1 MKKGFFKRTGALVL
15 AASLAISMAQVPVY
29 GATTKDKA
37 KTVTVTNQKELN
49 KALKVAKGKKAYSIV
64 IKAKG
69 AKDGKATAIKIPKG
83 NYKNLTIT
91 VKGNKVKITNNATL
105 KTIVL
110 DCKGAVSVANNGK
123 VTNVN
128 VKNAKSVNLTG
139 DSQKEVKLNVSA
151 KDTTITTGIKVKI
164 ICSGESENVTVNN
177 KSGATIK
184 ITDADGNTT
193 KVKDGQKRQVET
205 KTDDKKDDTKDDQNK
220 TDDKKDDTKD
230 DQNKT
235 DDKKDDNNSS
245 GGSSSGGSSSGGS
258 VTPSPSGMT
267 EADLLKQGYTL
278 KWSDEFN
285 GTALNRMDWN
295 VETHEP
301 GWVNDELQAYVDSTD
316 NIKVQDGKLL
326 IQPVKKENEDG
337 TYSYTSGRVNTQG
350 KHDFKYGYFEC
361 RAKVPTGKGYLPAFW
376 MMPTDENLYGQW
388 PKCGE
393 IDIMEVMGQET
404 NKAYGTIHYGEPHDQ
419 SQGTYSV
426 AAANNFAD
434 HYHTYAVDWE
444 PGKITWYVDGIKY
457 HEESDWFSAKSG
469 QGTVAYPAPFDQP
482 FYMILNLAV
491 GGSWV
496 GYPDDSTTYD
506 DQQFAIDYVK
516 VYQKD
521 SYNENVEKPIKNVV
535 LRDPDATGNYINNGD
550 FSVAEDLNDDVNWKF
565 LTTQDGE
572 GSAEIKDKQ
581 IVISTTDAGKA
592 VYSIQLVQ
600 PNVPL
605 KKGGKYKVTFDA
617 YADAARTMIADI
629 SGPDHNFT
637 RYLKDTTVELGTEKK
652 THTLEFQM
660 TSDSDANGRLEF
672 NLGNTASTATVYIS
686 NVRIVDNGYEEIEED
701 TTKKALADGNYVYNG
716 SFQEGTGRLGYWEI
730 TNDAD
735 AEVAVTGL
743 EDGRRLKVTSNVG
756 TAAGKVLVGQSDLAL
771 GAGSDYEL
779 SFTAQADEAKTMTVT
794 VAGET
799 YTFALTTEKKNYS
812 VKIKTATDLQNK
824 NISFDLGLG
833 TTVYLDDVRIDEDAL
848 IKNGSFNAGF
858 SGFEVYCFTP
868 SNVTYV
874 VDSQQEE
881 NAADF
886 TIKDTGDAD
895 WHIQLKQTGVNLEK
909 GQWYRLSMKMK
920 SSINR
925 NVSYA
930 LQRDGNKHTDAKG
943 EQDWTPYCQKT
954 VSLTNDY
961 QTFSTEFQMKE
972 ASDDGTIFN
981 IAMGAVDKKQITTQ
995 HRICIDDIVLE
1006 KIEAPEIKPE
1016 VAGKNLIANGDFA
1029 NQTESWGIN
1038 TGNDTNATTELVDGG
1053 IKFKV
1058 KDVGTRD
1065 WDIQLKQSGIKLE
1078 KGCKYRLN
1086 CKLTSTEART
1096 IKLALMSTS
1105 CNWYGGADV
1114 ALEKGNECN
1123 FEYEFTMNEENDSAT
1138 DLVVSMGQIYEDEKY
1153 TKPVNTPPSDITLK
1167 EFSLTKISEEKA
1179 TDGNLLKN
1187 ASFDNNDTTGWDVI
1201 INTTEDKTGAIADKT
1216 VSGGAITFAIDKPG
1230 TDDWHVQLKQSGIKL
1245 EKDCTYQVTFDVVS
1259 TMDRSIKLAVMSK
1272 NYAWYGGDVIALK
1285 AGEVKKVTVKF
1296 TMTAADDDAV
1306 MAISMGQLYEKDDKD
1321 KPMETPASDITLS
1334 NISLAKVTE

>member
-37 KTVTVTNQKELN
+37 ETVTVTSQKALNQ
-49 KALKVAKGKKAYSIV
+49 ALKVAKGKKAYSIV
-64 IKAKG
+64 IKAK
-69 AKDGKATAIKIPKG
+69 ASKDGKATAIKIPKG

-128 VKNAKSVNLTG
+128 IKNAKSVNLTG
-139 DSQKEVKLNVSA
+139 DSKKEVKVNVSA
-151 KDTTITTGIKVKI
+151 KDTRITTGIKVKI
-164 ICSGESENVTVNN
+164 TCSGESENVTVNN

-220 TDDKKDDTKD
+220 TDDKKDD
-230 DQNKT
+230 
-235 DDKKDDNNSS
+235 NN
-245 GGSSSGGSSSGGS
+245 SSGGSSSGGS
-258 VTPSPSGMT
+258 VTPAPSGMT
-267 EADLLKQGYTL
+267 EADLFKQGYKL

-285 GTALNRMDWN
+285 GTELNRKDWN
-295 VETHEP
+295 VEKHEP
-301 GWVNDELQAYVDSTD
+301 GWVNDEWQAYVDTTD

-326 IQPVKKENEDG
+326 IQPIKTENEDG

-434 HYHTYAVDWE
+434 NYHTYAVDWE

-521 SYNENVEKPIKNVV
+521 NYNENVEKPIKNVV

-550 FSVAEDLNDDVNWKF
+550 FSVAEDLTDDVNWKF
-565 LTTQDGE
+565 LTALDGA
-572 GSAEIKDKQ
+572 GKAEIKNKQ
-581 IVISTTDAGKA
+581 IVLSTTNAGTA
-592 VYSIQLVQ
+592 DYSIQLVQ

-652 THTLEFQM
+652 NHTLEFQM

-672 NLGNTASTATVYIS
+672 NLGNNASTATVYIS
-686 NVRIVDNGYEEIEED
+686 NVRVEKTGYEEIKED

-730 TNDAD
+730 TNPAKAD
-735 AEVAVTGL
+735 ISVTNL
-743 EDGRRLKVTSNVG
+743 EDGRRLKVTSQAG
-756 TAAGKVLVGQSDLAL
+756 TEAGKVLVGQSNLAL

-779 SFTAQADEAKTMTVT
+779 SFTAQADEEKQMTVT
-794 VAGET
+794 VAGVQH
-799 YTFALTTEKKNYS
+799 TFNLTTAKKNYS
-812 VKIKTATDLQNK
+812 VKIKTAAELQNK

-858 SGFEVYCFTP
+858 SGFEPYCYTP

-874 VDSQQEE
+874 VDSLNES

-886 TIKDTGDAD
+886 TIKDTGNQD

-920 SSINR
+920 SSIDR
-925 NVSYA
+925 KVSYA
-930 LQRDGNKHTDAKG
+930 LQRDGSVHKDANG
-943 EQDWTPYCQKT
+943 NEDWTPYCQET
-954 VSLTNDY
+954 VDLKEDY
-961 QTFSTEFQMKE
+961 QTFSKEFQMKE
-972 ASDDGTIFN
+972 NTDDGTIFN
-981 IAMGAVDKKQITTQ
+981 IAMGAVGGKQIKEQ

-1029 NQTESWGIN
+1029 NKAESWGIN
-1038 TGNDTNATTELVDGG
+1038 TGDDTNATTEWVDGG

-1058 KDVGTRD
+1058 KKVGTRD
-1065 WDIQLKQSGIKLE
+1065 WDIQLKKSGIKLE

-1105 CNWYGGADV
+1105 YNWYGGADV

-1123 FEYEFTMNEENDSAT
+1123 FEYEFTMTKDDDLAT
-1138 DLVVSMGQIYEDEKY
+1138 DLVVSMGQIYKDAEYKI
-1153 TKPVNTPPSDITLK
+1153 PVNTPVSDITLK
-1167 EFSLTKISEEKA
+1167 EFSLTKISEEED
-1179 TDGNLLKN
+1179 TDDNLLKN

-1201 INTTEDKTGAIADKT
+1201 INTTEDGKGAVADKT
-1216 VSGGAITFAIDKPG
+1216 VLDGTIKFEIKNPG
-1230 TDDWHVQLKQSGIKL
+1230 TDDWHIQLKQSGIKL
-1245 EKDCTYQVTFDVVS
+1245 EKECTYQVTFDVVS
-1259 TMDRSIKLAVMSK
+1259 TKDRSIKLAVMSK
-1272 NYAWYGGDVIALK
+1272 DYAWYGGDVIALK

-1296 TMTAADDDAV
+1296 TMTEADDDAV
-1306 MAISMGQLYEKDDKD
+1306 MAISMGQLYENDNRD

>member
-1 MKKGFFKRTGALVL
+1 MKKGVFKRTGALVL

-37 KTVTVTNQKELN
+37 ETVTVTSQKALNQ
-49 KALKVAKGKKAYSIV
+49 ALKVAKGKKAYSIV
-64 IKAKG
+64 IKAK
-69 AKDGKATAIKIPKG
+69 ASKDGKATAIKIPKG

-151 KDTTITTGIKVKI
+151 KDTRITTGIKVKI
-164 ICSGESENVTVNN
+164 TCSGESENVTVNN

-258 VTPSPSGMT
+258 VTPAPSGMT
-267 EADLLKQGYTL
+267 EADLFKQGYKL

-285 GTALNRMDWN
+285 GTELNRTDWN

-301 GWVNDELQAYVDSTD
+301 GWVNSEWQAYVDSTE

-326 IQPVKKENEDG
+326 IQPVKTMNEDG
-337 TYSYTSGRVNTQG
+337 TYSYTSSRVNTQG

-426 AAANNFAD
+426 AVTNNFAD
-434 HYHTYAVDWE
+434 SYHTYAVDWE

-496 GYPDDSTTYD
+496 GYPDASTTYD

-521 SYNENVEKPIKNVV
+521 SYDENVEKPIKNVV

-550 FSVAEDLNDDVNWKF
+550 FSVAEDLTDDVNWKF
-565 LTTQDGE
+565 LTALDGE
-572 GSAEIKDKQ
+572 GKAEIKNKQ
-581 IVISTTDAGKA
+581 IVLSTTNAGTA
-592 VYSIQLVQ
+592 DYSIQLVQ

-605 KKGGKYKVTFDA
+605 QKGGKYKVTFDA
-617 YADAARTMIADI
+617 YADEARTMIADI
-629 SGPDHNFT
+629 SGPDHNYT
-637 RYLKDTTVELGTEKK
+637 RYLSDTKLDLGTEKK
-652 THTLEFQM
+652 TYTLAFQM

-672 NLGNTASTATVYIS
+672 NLGNVDSTATVYIT
-686 NVRIVDNGYEEIEED
+686 NVRVEKTGYEEIKED

-730 TNDAD
+730 KNDAD
-735 AEVAVTGL
+735 AEVLVTGL
-743 EDGRRLKVTSNVG
+743 EDGRRLKVTSKAG
-756 TAAGKVLVGQSDLAL
+756 TAVGAVLVGQSDLAL
-771 GAGSDYEL
+771 NPATDYVL
-779 SFTAQADEAKTMTVT
+779 SFSAQADEAKTMKVA

-799 YTFALTTEKKNYS
+799 YTFDLTTEKKNYS
-812 VKIKTATDLQNK
+812 KKIKTAANLQNK

-858 SGFEVYCFTP
+858 SGFEAYCYTQ

-874 VDSQQEE
+874 VDSQKEK

-909 GQWYRLSMKMK
+909 GQWYHLSMKMK
-920 SSINR
+920 SSIDR
-925 NVSYA
+925 KVSYA
-930 LQRDGNKHTDAKG
+930 LQRDGSVHKDANG
-943 EQDWTPYCQKT
+943 NEDWTPYCQET
-954 VSLTNDY
+954 VDLTKDY
-961 QTFSTEFQMKE
+961 RTFSKVFQMKE
-972 ASDDGTIFN
+972 NTDDGTIFN
-981 IAMGAVDKKQITTQ
+981 IAMGAVGGKQIKDQ

-1006 KIEAPEIKPE
+1006 KIDAPEVTSTNLLQNANFANGTDGWSAYVHTDGGADATNEVSDNAITFNIKNVGKE
-1016 VAGKNLIANGDFA
+1016 DWNVQLKQDGLSLQAGHTYHVSFKAKSTAARTIKGCVMHDADKKTNWDGGSDAALEAGVEKNVEFDVKVSETVDNAYLQVSMGKIANVDTPASVITLSDFSMIDKNEA
-1029 NQTESWGIN
+1029 AIDPKPLNSNLFKGADLTNTENWEIWIDPEHVKGTSDIKDGK
-1038 TGNDTNATTELVDGG
+1038 ATFVLSKIGKEDYQPQ
-1053 IKFKV
+1053 F
-1058 KDVGTRD
+1058 
-1065 WDIQLKQSGIKLE
+1065 KQSGIQLE
-1078 KGCKYRLN
+1078 KGCKYQ
-1086 CKLTSTEART
+1086 LTMDVNSTIDRN
-1096 IKLALMSTS
+1096 IIFKFQQ
-1105 CNWYGGADV
+1105 NGGAWNVYKQEAKQLNSGDNSISIEFV
-1114 ALEKGNECN
+1114 MEGDTDAKALFC
-1123 FEYEFTMNEENDSAT
+1123 AA
-1138 DLVVSMGQIYEDEKY
+1138 MGAQEISDEH
-1153 TKPVNTPPSDITLK
+1153 T
-1167 EFSLTKISEEKA
+1167 
-1179 TDGNLLKN
+1179 
-1187 ASFDNNDTTGWDVI
+1187 
-1201 INTTEDKTGAIADKT
+1201 
-1216 VSGGAITFAIDKPG
+1216 ITFSN
-1230 TDDWHVQLKQSGIKL
+1230 VKL
-1245 EKDCTYQVTFDVVS
+1245 EK
-1259 TMDRSIKLAVMSK
+1259 IAEAV
-1272 NYAWYGGDVIALK
+1272 N
-1285 AGEVKKVTVKF
+1285 
-1296 TMTAADDDAV
+1296 
-1306 MAISMGQLYEKDDKD
+1306 
-1321 KPMETPASDITLS
+1321 
-1334 NISLAKVTE
+1334 

>member
-1 MKKGFFKRTGALVL
+1 MKKGVFKRTGALVL

-29 GATTKDKA
+29 GAATNKKA

-49 KALKVAKGKKAYSIV
+49 KALKVAKGKKAISIV
-64 IKAKG
+64 IKAK
-69 AKDGKATAIKIPKG
+69 ASKDGKATAIKIPKG
-83 NYKNLTIT
+83 NYQNLTIT

-151 KDTTITTGIKVKI
+151 KDTRITTEIKLKI
-164 ICSGESENVTVNN
+164 TCSGESENVTVNN

-184 ITDADGNTT
+184 ITDADGNTQ

-205 KTDDKKDDTKDDQNK
+205 MTDDKKDDTKDDQNK

-267 EADLLKQGYTL
+267 EADLLKQGFQL

-285 GTALNRMDWN
+285 GTALNREDWN
-295 VETHEP
+295 VELHEP
-301 GWVNDELQAYVDSTD
+301 GWVNSEWQAYVDSTD

-326 IQPVKKENEDG
+326 IQPVKTKNEDG

-404 NKAYGTIHYGEPHDQ
+404 NKAYGTIHYGEPSDQ

-434 HYHTYAVDWE
+434 NYHTYAVDWE

-521 SYNENVEKPIKNVV
+521 SYDENVEKPIKNVV

-550 FSVAEDLNDDVNWKF
+550 FSVAEDLTDDVNWKF
-565 LTTQDGE
+565 LTAQEGE

-581 IVISTTDAGKA
+581 IVISTTKAGTA
-592 VYSIQLVQ
+592 DYSIQLVQ

-605 KKGGKYKVTFDA
+605 QKGGKYKVTFDA

-629 SGPDHNFT
+629 SGPDHNYT
-637 RYLKDTTVELGTEKK
+637 RYLSDTKLDLGTEKK
-652 THTLEFQM
+652 TYTLAFQM

-686 NVRIVDNGYEEIEED
+686 NVRIEKTGSEEIKED

-735 AEVAVTGL
+735 ADISVTNL
-743 EDGRRLKVTSNVG
+743 EDGRRLKVTSKAG
-756 TAAGKVLVGQSDLAL
+756 TDAGKVLVGQSDLAL

-799 YTFALTTEKKNYS
+799 YTFDLTTEKKNYS
-812 VKIKTATDLQNK
+812 VKIKTADELQNT

-858 SGFEVYCFTP
+858 SGFEAYCYTQ

-874 VDSQQEE
+874 VDSLSES

-886 TIKDTGDAD
+886 TIKDTGDQE

-920 SSINR
+920 SSIKR
-925 NVSYA
+925 KVSYA

-943 EQDWTPYCQKT
+943 EPDWTPYCQET
-954 VSLTNDY
+954 VDLTENY

-972 ASDDGTIFN
+972 GDDPGTVFN
-981 IAMGAVDKKQITTQ
+981 IAMGAVGETPIKGQ

-1006 KIEAPEIKPE
+1006 KIEAPE
-1016 VAGKNLIANGDFA
+1016 VTSTNLLQNANFSNGIDGWS
-1029 NQTESWGIN
+1029 TYVCKESGA
-1038 TGNDTNATTELVDGG
+1038 DATNAVSGNAITFDIKKVGTDDWNVQLKQEGLSLQAGHIYHVSFKAKSTAARTIKGCVMHDADNKTNWDGG
-1053 IKFKV
+1053 SEAALEAGVEKNVEFDVKVSKNVDNAYLQVSMGQIYKETEKGKEKIDTPVSDITLSDFSMIDKNEAAIEPKPLNTNLFKGADLTNAENWEIWIDPKTVEGTSDIKDGKATFVLSKIGEE
-1058 KDVGTRD
+1058 DY
-1065 WDIQLKQSGIKLE
+1065 QPQFKQSGIQLE
-1078 KGCKYRLN
+1078 KGCKYL
-1086 CKLTSTEART
+1086 LTMNVNSTIDRN
-1096 IKLALMSTS
+1096 IIFKFQQ
-1105 CNWYGGADV
+1105 NGGAWKV
-1114 ALEKGNECN
+1114 
-1123 FEYEFTMNEENDSAT
+1123 Y
-1138 DLVVSMGQIYEDEKY
+1138 QQ
-1153 TKPVNTPPSDITLK
+1153 
-1167 EFSLTKISEEKA
+1167 EEKQLKIGNNPISIEFIMEGD
-1179 TDGNLLKN
+1179 TDAEALFCAAMG
-1187 ASFDNNDTTGWDVI
+1187 AQSI
-1201 INTTEDKTGAIADKT
+1201 SDKHT
-1216 VSGGAITFAIDKPG
+1216 ITFSN
-1230 TDDWHVQLKQSGIKL
+1230 VKL
-1245 EKDCTYQVTFDVVS
+1245 
-1259 TMDRSIKLAVMSK
+1259 
-1272 NYAWYGGDVIALK
+1272 
-1285 AGEVKKVTVKF
+1285 VKV
-1296 TMTAADDDAV
+1296 A
-1306 MAISMGQLYEKDDKD
+1306 
-1321 KPMETPASDITLS
+1321 
-1334 NISLAKVTE
+1334 

>member
-1 MKKGFFKRTGALVL
+1 MKKGVFKRTGALVL

-29 GATTKDKA
+29 GAATNKKA

-49 KALKVAKGKKAYSIV
+49 KALKVAKGKKAISIV
-64 IKAKG
+64 IKAK
-69 AKDGKATAIKIPKG
+69 ASKDGKATAIKIPKG

-123 VTNVN
+123 VTNIN

-139 DSQKEVKLNVSA
+139 DSKKEVKVNVSA
-151 KDTTITTGIKVKI
+151 KDTTITTEIKVKI
-164 ICSGESENVTVNN
+164 TCSGKNENVTVNN
-177 KSGATIK
+177 KSGATIR

-205 KTDDKKDDTKDDQNK
+205 KTDDKKEDTKDDQNK

-245 GGSSSGGSSSGGS
+245 GGSSSGGS
-258 VTPSPSGMT
+258 VTPAPSGMT
-267 EADLLKQGYTL
+267 AADLLKQGFQL

-285 GTALNRMDWN
+285 GTALNRADWN
-295 VETHEP
+295 VETHEK
-301 GWVNDELQAYVDSTD
+301 GWVNSEWQAYVDSTD
-316 NIKVQDGKLL
+316 NIKVQDGKLV
-326 IQPVKKENEDG
+326 IKPVKTVDEDG
-337 TYSYTSGRVNTQG
+337 NASYTSGRVNTQG

-426 AAANNFAD
+426 SVANNFAD
-434 HYHTYAVDWE
+434 SYHTYAVDWE

-521 SYNENVEKPIKNVV
+521 SYDENVTKPIKNVV

-581 IVISTTDAGKA
+581 IVISATKAGNA
-592 VYSIQLVQ
+592 DYSIQLVQ

-858 SGFEVYCFTP
+858 SGFEVYCSTP

-895 WHIQLKQTGVNLEK
+895 WHIQLKQTGVNLEE

-920 SSINR
+920 SSIDR
-925 NVSYA
+925 KVSYA
-930 LQRDGNKHTDAKG
+930 LQRDGSKHTDAKG
-943 EQDWTPYCQKT
+943 EQDWTPYCQVT
-954 VSLTNDY
+954 VDLTKKY
-961 QTFSTEFQMKE
+961 QTFSKEFQMKE
-972 ASDDGTIFN
+972 GDDPGTVFN
-981 IAMGAVDKKQITTQ
+981 IAMGAVGETPIKGQ

-1038 TGNDTNATTELVDGG
+1038 TGKDTNATTELVDGG

-1058 KDVGTRD
+1058 KDVGTWD

-1105 CNWYGGADV
+1105 YNWYGGADV
-1114 ALEKGNECN
+1114 ALDKDTEYNL
-1123 FEYEFTMNEENDSAT
+1123 EYEFTMNEENDSAT
-1138 DLVVSMGQIYEDEKY
+1138 DLVVSMGQIYEDAEYK
-1153 TKPVNTPPSDITLK
+1153 KPVNTPVSDITLK
-1167 EFSLTKISEEKA
+1167 EFSLTKISEEED
-1179 TDGNLLKN
+1179 TDDNLLKN
-1187 ASFDNNDTTGWDVI
+1187 ASFDNNDTTGWNVI
-1201 INTTEDKTGAIADKT
+1201 INTTEDGKGAVADKT
-1216 VSGGAITFAIDKPG
+1216 VSDGTIKFAIQKPG
-1230 TDDWHVQLKQSGIKL
+1230 TEDWHVQLKQSGIKL

-1296 TMTAADDDAV
+1296 TMTAADDDDAV

>member
-1 MKKGFFKRTGALVL
+1 MKKGVFKRTGALVL
-15 AASLAISMAQVPVY
+15 AASLAVSMAQVPVY
-29 GATTKDKA
+29 GATTNEKA
-37 KTVTVTNQKELN
+37 KTVTVTSQKALN

-64 IKAKG
+64 IKAK
-69 AKDGKATAIKIPKG
+69 ASKDGKATAIKIPKG
-83 NYKNLTIT
+83 NYQNLTIT

-110 DCKGAVSVANNGK
+110 DCKGAASVANNGK

-139 DSQKEVKLNVSA
+139 DSKKEVKLNVSA
-151 KDTTITTGIKVKI
+151 KDTTITTEIKVKI
-164 ICSGESENVTVNN
+164 TCSGKNENITVNN
-177 KSGATIK
+177 KSGATIR

-193 KVKDGQKRQVET
+193 KVKDGEKSQVET

-220 TDDKKDDTKD
+220 TDDKKDDK
-230 DQNKT
+230 NKT
-235 DDKKDDNNSS
+235 DDKKDDSNSS
-245 GGSSSGGSSSGGS
+245 GGSSSGGSSV
-258 VTPSPSGMT
+258 VTPSRLT
-267 EADLLKQGYTL
+267 ETDLLNQGFQL
-278 KWSDEFN
+278 KWSDDFN
-285 GTALNRMDWN
+285 GTELNREDWN
-295 VETHEP
+295 VETHEK
-301 GWVNDELQAYVDSTD
+301 GWVNSEWQAYVDSTD
-316 NIKVQDGKLL
+316 NIKVQDGKLV
-326 IQPVKKENEDG
+326 IKPIKTVDKDG
-337 TYSYTSGRVNTQG
+337 NASYTSGRVNTQG

-404 NKAYGTIHYGEPHDQ
+404 NKAYGTIHYGEPSDQ

-426 AAANNFAD
+426 SAANNFAD
-434 HYHTYAVDWE
+434 SYHTYAVDWE

-496 GYPDDSTTYD
+496 GNPDDSTTYD

-521 SYNENVEKPIKNVV
+521 SYDENVEKPIKNVV
-535 LRDPDATGNYINNGD
+535 LRDPDASGNYINNGD
-550 FSVAEDLNDDVNWKF
+550 FSVAEDLTDDVNWKF
-565 LTTQDGE
+565 LTALDGE
-572 GSAEIKDKQ
+572 GKAEIKDKQ
-581 IVISTTDAGKA
+581 IVISTTNAGTA
-592 VYSIQLVQ
+592 DYSIQLVQ

-605 KKGGKYKVTFDA
+605 QKGGKYKVTFDA

-629 SGPDHNFT
+629 SGPDHNYT
-637 RYLKDTTVELGTEKK
+637 RYLSDTTVNLGTEKQ
-652 THTLEFQM
+652 TYTLEFQM

-672 NLGNTASTATVYIS
+672 NLGNTDSTATVHIT
-686 NVRIVDNGYEEIEED
+686 NVHVEKSGYEEIKED

-730 TNDAD
+730 TNDAGAD
-735 AEVAVTGL
+735 ISVTNL
-743 EDGRRLKVTSNVG
+743 EDGRRLKVTSKAG
-756 TAAGKVLVGQSDLAL
+756 TDAGKVLVGQSDLAL

-799 YTFALTTEKKNYS
+799 YIFDLTTEKKNYS
-812 VKIKTATDLQNK
+812 VKIKTAAELQNK

-858 SGFEVYCFTP
+858 SGFEAYCYTP

-874 VDSQQEE
+874 VDSLNES

-886 TIKDTGDAD
+886 TIKDTGDQD

-925 NVSYA
+925 KVSYA
-930 LQRDGNKHTDAKG
+930 LQRDGNKHKDAKG
-943 EQDWTPYCQKT
+943 EQDWTPYCQET
-954 VSLTNDY
+954 VDLTAGY
-961 QTFSTEFQMKE
+961 QTFTNEFQMKE
-972 ASDDGTIFN
+972 DTDDGTIFN
-981 IAMGAVDKKQITTQ
+981 IAMGAVDGKQIKEQ

-1006 KIEAPEIKPE
+1006 KIEAPETTPE
-1016 VAGKNLIANGDFA
+1016 VVGKNLITNGDFA
-1029 NQTESWGIN
+1029 NQTENWGIN
-1038 TGNDTNATTELVDGG
+1038 TGNETKATTELVDGG

-1096 IKLALMSTS
+1096 IKLALMSTGYK
-1105 CNWYGGADV
+1105 WYGGADV
-1114 ALEKGNECN
+1114 ALDKDNECN
-1123 FEYEFTMNEENDSAT
+1123 FEYEFTMTKDDLAT
-1138 DLVVSMGQIYEDEKY
+1138 DLVVSMGQIYEDVEY
-1153 TKPVNTPPSDITLK
+1153 TKPIDTPVSDITLK
-1167 EFSLTKISEEKA
+1167 EFSLTKISAGETA
-1179 TDGNLLKN
+1179 DGNLLKN
-1187 ASFDNNDTTGWDVI
+1187 ASFDNNGTTGWDVI
-1201 INTTEDKTGAIADKT
+1201 INTTEDETGAIADKT
-1216 VSGGAITFAIDKPG
+1216 VLDGTIKFAIKKPG

-1245 EKDCTYQVTFDVVS
+1245 EKDCIYQVTFDVVS
-1259 TMDRSIKLAVMSK
+1259 TKDRSIKLAVMSK
-1272 NYAWYGGDVIALK
+1272 DYAWYGGGVVALK
-1285 AGEVKKVTVKF
+1285 KNETQKVTVKF

-1306 MAISMGQLYEKDDKD
+1306 MAISMGQLYENDDKK
-1321 KPMETPASDITLS
+1321 KPMDIPASDITLS
-1334 NISLAKVTE
+1334 NISLVKVTE

>member
-37 KTVTVTNQKELN
+37 ETVTVTSQKALNQ
-49 KALKVAKGKKAYSIV
+49 ALKVAKGKKAYSIV

-69 AKDGKATAIKIPKG
+69 SKDGKATAIKIPKG

-139 DSQKEVKLNVSA
+139 NSKKEVKLNVSA

-164 ICSGESENVTVNN
+164 ICSGKNENVTVNN

-220 TDDKKDDTKD
+220 TDDKKDD
-230 DQNKT
+230 
-235 DDKKDDNNSS
+235 NN
-245 GGSSSGGSSSGGS
+245 SSGGSSSGGS
-258 VTPSPSGMT
+258 VTPAPSGMT
-267 EADLLKQGYTL
+267 EADLLKQGFKL

-285 GTALNRMDWN
+285 GTELNRTDWN

-301 GWVNDELQAYVDSTD
+301 GWVNSEWQAYVDSTE

-326 IQPVKKENEDG
+326 IQPVKTKNEDG

-434 HYHTYAVDWE
+434 NYHTYAVDWE

-521 SYNENVEKPIKNVV
+521 SYDENVEKPIKNVV

-550 FSVAEDLNDDVNWKF
+550 FSVAEDLTDDTNWKF
-565 LTTQDGE
+565 LTTLDGE
-572 GSAEIKDKQ
+572 GKAEIKNNQ
-581 IVISTTDAGKA
+581 IVLSTTNAGTA
-592 VYSIQLVQ
+592 DYSIQLVQ

-605 KKGGKYKVTFDA
+605 QKGGKYKVTFDA

-652 THTLEFQM
+652 NHTLEFQM

-686 NVRIVDNGYEEIEED
+686 NVRVEKTGYEEIKED

-730 TNDAD
+730 TNPAKAD
-735 AEVAVTGL
+735 ISVTNL
-743 EDGRRLKVTSNVG
+743 EDGRRLKVTSQAG
-756 TAAGKVLVGQSDLAL
+756 TEAGTVLVGQSELAL
-771 GAGSDYEL
+771 NPATDYVL
-779 SFTAQADEAKTMTVT
+779 SFSAQADEAKTMTVT
-794 VAGET
+794 VAGEK

-812 VKIKTATDLQNK
+812 KKIKTAANLQNK

-858 SGFEVYCFTP
+858 SGFEAYCYTP

-874 VDSQQEE
+874 VDSLNES

-886 TIKDTGDAD
+886 TIKDTGEAD
-895 WHIQLKQTGVNLEK
+895 WHIQLKQTGVNLEQ
-909 GQWYRLSMKMK
+909 GQWYHLSMKMK
-920 SSINR
+920 SSIAR
-925 NVSYA
+925 KVSYA
-930 LQRDGNKHTDAKG
+930 LQRDGSVHKDAKG
-943 EQDWTPYCQKT
+943 NEDWTPYCQET
-954 VSLTNDY
+954 VDLTDDY
-961 QTFSTEFQMKE
+961 QTFSTEFPMKE

-981 IAMGAVDKKQITTQ
+981 IAMGAVGGKQIKDQ

-1006 KIEAPEIKPE
+1006 KIEAPE
-1016 VAGKNLIANGDFA
+1016 VTSTNLLKNANFANGTDGWRAYVHTDGGADATNEVSDNAITFDIKNVGTDDWNVQLKQDGLSLQA
-1029 NQTESWGIN
+1029 GHTYHVSFKAKSTAARTIKGCVMHDAKNEIKWDGGSDAALEAGVEKNVEFDVKVSENVDNAYLQVSMGQIYKETESGREKIDTPVSDITLSDFSMIDKN
-1038 TGNDTNATTELVDGG
+1038 EAAIEPKPLNSNLFKGADLTNAENWEIWIDSEHVEGTSEIKEGKATFVLSEIGTEDYQPQ
-1053 IKFKV
+1053 F
-1058 KDVGTRD
+1058 
-1065 WDIQLKQSGIKLE
+1065 KQSGIQLE
-1078 KGCKYRLN
+1078 KGCKY
-1086 CKLTSTEART
+1086 
-1096 IKLALMSTS
+1096 
-1105 CNWYGGADV
+1105 
-1114 ALEKGNECN
+1114 
-1123 FEYEFTMNEENDSAT
+1123 
-1138 DLVVSMGQIYEDEKY
+1138 
-1153 TKPVNTPPSDITLK
+1153 
-1167 EFSLTKISEEKA
+1167 
-1179 TDGNLLKN
+1179 LL
-1187 ASFDNNDTTGWDVI
+1187 
-1201 INTTEDKTGAIADKT
+1201 
-1216 VSGGAITFAIDKPG
+1216 
-1230 TDDWHVQLKQSGIKL
+1230 
-1245 EKDCTYQVTFDVVS
+1245 
-1259 TMDRSIKLAVMSK
+1259 TMDVNSTIDRNI
-1272 NYAWYGGDVIALK
+1272 IF
-1285 AGEVKKVTVKF
+1285 KF
-1296 TMTAADDDAV
+1296 
-1306 MAISMGQLYEKDDKD
+1306 Q
-1321 KPMETPASDITLS
+1321 
-1334 NISLAKVTE
+1334 

>member
-1 MKKGFFKRTGALVL
+1 MKKGVFKRTGALVL

-37 KTVTVTNQKELN
+37 ETVTVTSQKALN

-64 IKAKG
+64 IKAK
-69 AKDGKATAIKIPKG
+69 ASKDGKATAIKIPKG

-151 KDTTITTGIKVKI
+151 KDTRITTEIKVKI
-164 ICSGESENVTVNN
+164 ICSAENEKVTVKN

-193 KVKDGQKRQVET
+193 KVKDGQKSKIET
-205 KTDDKKDDTKDDQNK
+205 K

-245 GGSSSGGSSSGGS
+245 GGSSSGGS
-258 VTPSPSGMT
+258 VTPAPSGMT
-267 EADLLKQGYTL
+267 EADLLKQGFQL

-285 GTALNRMDWN
+285 GTALNREDWN
-295 VETHEP
+295 VELHEP
-301 GWVNDELQAYVDSTD
+301 GWVNSEWQAYVDSTD

-326 IQPVKKENEDG
+326 IQPVKTKNEDG

-434 HYHTYAVDWE
+434 NYHTYAVDWE

-521 SYNENVEKPIKNVV
+521 SYDENVEKPIKNVV

-550 FSVAEDLNDDVNWKF
+550 FSVAEDLTDDTNWKF
-565 LTTQDGE
+565 LTALDGE
-572 GSAEIKDKQ
+572 GKAEIKNKQ
-581 IVISTTDAGKA
+581 MVLSTTNAGTA
-592 VYSIQLVQ
+592 DYSIQLVQ

-605 KKGGKYKVTFDA
+605 QKGGKYKVTFDA
-617 YADAARTMIADI
+617 YADEARTMIADI
-629 SGPDHNFT
+629 SGPDHNYT
-637 RYLKDTTVELGTEKK
+637 RYLSDTKLDLGTEKK
-652 THTLEFQM
+652 TYTLEFQM

-672 NLGNTASTATVYIS
+672 NLGNVDSTATVYIT
-686 NVRIVDNGYEEIEED
+686 NVRVEKTGYEEIKED

-730 TNDAD
+730 KNDAD
-735 AEVAVTGL
+735 AEVLVTGL
-743 EDGRRLKVTSNVG
+743 EDGRRLKVTSKAG
-756 TAAGKVLVGQSDLAL
+756 TAAGAVLVGQSDLAL
-771 GAGSDYEL
+771 NPATDYVL
-779 SFTAQADEAKTMTVT
+779 SFSAQADEAKTMKVA

-799 YTFALTTEKKNYS
+799 YTFDLTTEKKNYS
-812 VKIKTATDLQNK
+812 KKIKTAANLQNK

-858 SGFEVYCFTP
+858 SGFEAYCYTP

-874 VDSQQEE
+874 VDSLNES

-886 TIKDTGDAD
+886 TIKDTGEAD
-895 WHIQLKQTGVNLEK
+895 WHIQLKQTGVNLEQ

-920 SSINR
+920 SSIAR
-925 NVSYA
+925 KVSYA
-930 LQRDGNKHTDAKG
+930 LQRDGSVHKDAKG
-943 EQDWTPYCQKT
+943 NEDWTPYCQET
-954 VSLTNDY
+954 VDLTDDY
-961 QTFSTEFQMKE
+961 QTFSTEFPMKE

-981 IAMGAVDKKQITTQ
+981 IAMGAVGGTQIKDQ

-1006 KIEAPEIKPE
+1006 KIAAPEIKPE

-1029 NQTESWGIN
+1029 KQTESWGIN
-1038 TGNDTNATTELVDGG
+1038 TGNDTKATTELVDGG
-1053 IKFKV
+1053 IKFNV
-1058 KDVGTRD
+1058 KNVGTRD

-1105 CNWYGGADV
+1105 YNWYGGADV

-1123 FEYEFTMNEENDSAT
+1123 FEYEFTMTKDDDLAT
-1138 DLVVSMGQIYEDEKY
+1138 DLVVSMGQIYEDAEY
-1153 TKPVNTPPSDITLK
+1153 TKPVNTPVSDITLK
-1167 EFSLTKISEEKA
+1167 EFSLTKISEEED
-1179 TDGNLLKN
+1179 TDDNLLKN

-1201 INTTEDKTGAIADKT
+1201 INKTEDGKGAVADKT
-1216 VSGGAITFAIDKPG
+1216 VLDGTIKFEIKNPG

-1272 NYAWYGGDVIALK
+1272 DYVSWYCGDVISLK

-1306 MAISMGQLYEKDDKD
+1306 MAISMGQLYENDDKN
-1321 KPMETPASDITLS
+1321 KPMETPASDITLN
-1334 NISLAKVTE
+1334 NISLVKVTE

>member
-37 KTVTVTNQKELN
+37 ETVTVTSQKALNQ
-49 KALKVAKGKKAYSIV
+49 ALKVAKGKKAYSIV
-64 IKAKG
+64 IKAK
-69 AKDGKATAIKIPKG
+69 ASKDGKATAIKIPKG

-91 VKGNKVKITNNATL
+91 VKGNKVKITNHATL

-110 DCKGAVSVANNGK
+110 DCKGAVSVVNNGK

-139 DSQKEVKLNVSA
+139 DSKKEVKLNVSA
-151 KDTTITTGIKVKI
+151 KDTRITTEIKVKI

-220 TDDKKDDTKD
+220 TDDKKDD
-230 DQNKT
+230 
-235 DDKKDDNNSS
+235 NN
-245 GGSSSGGSSSGGS
+245 SSGGSSSGGS
-258 VTPSPSGMT
+258 VTPAPSGMT
-267 EADLLKQGYTL
+267 EADLLKQGFKL

-285 GTALNRMDWN
+285 GTALNREDWN

-301 GWVNDELQAYVDSTD
+301 GWVNKEWQAYVDSTE

-326 IQPVKKENEDG
+326 IQPVKTKNEDG

-350 KHDFKYGYFEC
+350 NHDFKYGYFEC

-434 HYHTYAVDWE
+434 NYHTYAVDWE

-521 SYNENVEKPIKNVV
+521 SYNENVTKPIKNVV

-550 FSVAEDLNDDVNWKF
+550 FSVAEDLTDDTNWKF
-565 LTTQDGE
+565 LTTLDGE
-572 GSAEIKDKQ
+572 GKAEIKNKQ
-581 IVISTTDAGKA
+581 IVLSTTNAGTA
-592 VYSIQLVQ
+592 DYSIQLVQ

-605 KKGGKYKVTFDA
+605 QKGGKYKVTFDA
-617 YADAARTMIADI
+617 YADAARTMITDI

-652 THTLEFQM
+652 NHTLEFQM

-686 NVRIVDNGYEEIEED
+686 NVRVEKTGYEEIKED

-730 TNDAD
+730 KNDAQAD
-735 AEVAVTGL
+735 ISVTNL
-743 EDGRRLKVTSNVG
+743 EDGRRLKVTSQAG
-756 TAAGKVLVGQSDLAL
+756 TEAGTVLVGQSELAL
-771 GAGSDYEL
+771 NPATDYVL
-779 SFTAQADEAKTMTVT
+779 SFSAQADEAKTMTVT

-799 YTFALTTEKKNYS
+799 YTFDLTAGKKNYS
-812 VKIKTATDLQNK
+812 KKIKTAAELQNK

-858 SGFEVYCFTP
+858 SGFEAYCYTP

-874 VDSQQEE
+874 VDSLNES

-886 TIKDTGDAD
+886 TIKDTGEAD

-920 SSINR
+920 SSIDR
-925 NVSYA
+925 KVSYA
-930 LQRDGNKHTDAKG
+930 LQRDGSVHKDANG
-943 EQDWTPYCQKT
+943 NEDWKPYCQET
-954 VSLTNDY
+954 VDLKEDY
-961 QTFSTEFQMKE
+961 QTFSKEFQMKE
-972 ASDDGTIFN
+972 NTDDGTIFN
-981 IAMGAVDKKQITTQ
+981 IAMGAVGKKQITTQ

-1006 KIEAPEIKPE
+1006 KIDASVTKPE

-1058 KDVGTRD
+1058 KNVGTRD

-1096 IKLALMSTS
+1096 IKLALMSIGYK
-1105 CNWYGGADV
+1105 WYGGADV
-1114 ALEKGNECN
+1114 ALDKDTEYNL
-1123 FEYEFTMNEENDSAT
+1123 EYEFTMNEENDAAT
-1138 DLVVSMGQIYEDEKY
+1138 DLVVSMGQIYQDAEY
-1153 TKPVNTPPSDITLK
+1153 RNPVDTPVSDITLK
-1167 EFSLTKISEEKA
+1167 EFSLTKISEEEA

-1201 INTTEDKTGAIADKT
+1201 INTTEDGKGAIADKT
-1216 VSGGAITFAIDKPG
+1216 VSDGAIKFAIEKPG
-1230 TDDWHVQLKQSGIKL
+1230 TEDWHVQLKQSGIKL

-1259 TMDRSIKLAVMSK
+1259 TKDRSIKLAVMSK
-1272 NYAWYGGDVIALK
+1272 DYAWYGGDVIALK

-1296 TMTAADDDAV
+1296 TMMAADADAF
-1306 MAISMGQLYEKDDKD
+1306 MAISMGQLYENDNRD

-1334 NISLAKVTE
+1334 NISLVKVTE

>member
-1 MKKGFFKRTGALVL
+1 MKKGVFKRTGALVL

-37 KTVTVTNQKELN
+37 ETVTVTSQKALNQ
-49 KALKVAKGKKAYSIV
+49 ALKVAKGKKAYSIV

-69 AKDGKATAIKIPKG
+69 SKDGKATAIKIPKG

-151 KDTTITTGIKVKI
+151 KDTRITTGIKVKI
-164 ICSGESENVTVNN
+164 TCSGESENVTVNN
-177 KSGATIK
+177 KSGVTIK

-245 GGSSSGGSSSGGS
+245 GGSSSGGS
-258 VTPSPSGMT
+258 VTPAPSGMT
-267 EADLLKQGYTL
+267 EADLFKQGYKL

-285 GTALNRMDWN
+285 GTELNRTDWN

-301 GWVNDELQAYVDSTD
+301 GWVNSEWQAYVDSTE

-326 IQPVKKENEDG
+326 IQPVKTMNEDG

-426 AAANNFAD
+426 AVTNNFAD
-434 HYHTYAVDWE
+434 SYHTYAVDWE

-496 GYPDDSTTYD
+496 GYPDASTTYD

-521 SYNENVEKPIKNVV
+521 SYDENVEKPIKNVV

-550 FSVAEDLNDDVNWKF
+550 FSVAEDLTDDVNWKF
-565 LTTQDGE
+565 LTALDGE
-572 GSAEIKDKQ
+572 GKAEIKNKQ
-581 IVISTTDAGKA
+581 IVLSTTNAGTA
-592 VYSIQLVQ
+592 DYSIQLVQ

-605 KKGGKYKVTFDA
+605 QKGGKYKVTFDA
-617 YADAARTMIADI
+617 YADEARTMIADI
-629 SGPDHNFT
+629 SGPDHNYT
-637 RYLKDTTVELGTEKK
+637 RYLSDTKLDLGTKKK
-652 THTLEFQM
+652 TYTLAFQM

-672 NLGNTASTATVYIS
+672 NLGNVDSTATVYIT
-686 NVRIVDNGYEEIEED
+686 NVRVEKTGYEEIKED

-730 TNDAD
+730 TNPAKAD
-735 AEVAVTGL
+735 ISVTNL
-743 EDGRRLKVTSNVG
+743 EDGRRLKVASKEG
-756 TAAGKVLVGQSDLAL
+756 TEAGTVLVGQSELAL
-771 GAGSDYEL
+771 NPATDYVL
-779 SFTAQADEAKTMTVT
+779 SFSAQADEAKTMTVT
-794 VAGET
+794 VAGEK

-812 VKIKTATDLQNK
+812 IKIKTAEKLLNK

-858 SGFEVYCFTP
+858 SGFEAYCYTP

-874 VDSQQEE
+874 VDSLNES

-886 TIKDTGDAD
+886 TIKDTGDEE

-920 SSINR
+920 SSIDR
-925 NVSYA
+925 KVSYA
-930 LQRDGNKHTDAKG
+930 LQRDGSVHKDAKG
-943 EQDWTPYCQKT
+943 NEDWTPYCQVT
-954 VSLTNDY
+954 VDLTKDY
-961 QTFSTEFQMKE
+961 QTFSKDFQMKE
-972 ASDDGTIFN
+972 NTDDGTIFN
-981 IAMGAVDKKQITTQ
+981 IAMGAVGGKQIKDQ

-1006 KIEAPEIKPE
+1006 KIEAPE
-1016 VAGKNLIANGDFA
+1016 VTSTNLLQNANFSNGIDGWS
-1029 NQTESWGIN
+1029 TYVCKESGA
-1038 TGNDTNATTELVDGG
+1038 DATNAVSGNAITFDIKKVGTDDWNVQLKQEGLSLQAGHIYHVSFKAKSTAARTIKGCVMHDADNKTNWDGG
-1053 IKFKV
+1053 SEAALEAGVEKNVEFDVKVSKNVDNAYLQVSMGKIAKVETHASVITLSDFSMIDKNEAAIDPKPLNTNLFKGA
-1058 KDVGTRD
+1058 DLTDAND
-1065 WDIQLKQSGIKLE
+1065 WDIWIDQKNVNGTSEIKDGKATFVLSEIGTEDYQPQFKQLGIQLE
-1078 KGCKYRLN
+1078 KGCKYL
-1086 CKLTSTEART
+1086 LTMNVNSTIDRN
-1096 IKLALMSTS
+1096 IIFKFQQ
-1105 CNWYGGADV
+1105 NGGAWNV
-1114 ALEKGNECN
+1114 YK
-1123 FEYEFTMNEENDSAT
+1123 
-1138 DLVVSMGQIYEDEKY
+1138 Q
-1153 TKPVNTPPSDITLK
+1153 
-1167 EFSLTKISEEKA
+1167 EEKQLTNGDNSISIEFIMEDD
-1179 TDGNLLKN
+1179 TDAKALFC
-1187 ASFDNNDTTGWDVI
+1187 AAM
-1201 INTTEDKTGAIADKT
+1201 GAQNI
-1216 VSGGAITFAIDKPG
+1216 SGQHTITFSN
-1230 TDDWHVQLKQSGIKL
+1230 VKL
-1245 EKDCTYQVTFDVVS
+1245 
-1259 TMDRSIKLAVMSK
+1259 
-1272 NYAWYGGDVIALK
+1272 
-1285 AGEVKKVTVKF
+1285 VKVAE
-1296 TMTAADDDAV
+1296 AA
-1306 MAISMGQLYEKDDKD
+1306 
-1321 KPMETPASDITLS
+1321 
-1334 NISLAKVTE
+1334 N

>member
-1 MKKGFFKRTGALVL
+1 MKKDFFKRAGAFVL
-15 AASLAISMAQVPVY
+15 AASLAVSMAQVPVY
-29 GATTKDKA
+29 GAATNKKA

-64 IKAKG
+64 IKAK
-69 AKDGKATAIKIPKG
+69 ASKDGKATAIKIPKG

-139 DSQKEVKLNVSA
+139 NSKKEVKLNVSA
-151 KDTTITTGIKVKI
+151 KDTRITTEIKVKI
-164 ICSGESENVTVNN
+164 ICSGENENVTVNN

-230 DQNKT
+230 DQNKI

-245 GGSSSGGSSSGGS
+245 GGSSSGGS
-258 VTPSPSGMT
+258 VTPAPSGMT
-267 EADLLKQGYTL
+267 EADLLKQGFQL

-285 GTALNRMDWN
+285 GTALNRADWN
-295 VETHEP
+295 VELHEP
-301 GWVNDELQAYVDSTD
+301 GWVNSEWQAYVDSTD

-326 IQPVKKENEDG
+326 IQPVKTENENG

-434 HYHTYAVDWE
+434 SYHTYAVDWE

-469 QGTVAYPAPFDQP
+469 QGTVTYPAPFDQP

-496 GYPDDSTTYD
+496 GYPDESTTYD
-506 DQQFAIDYVK
+506 NQQFAIDYVK

-521 SYNENVEKPIKNVV
+521 SYNEDVKKPIKNVV
-535 LRDPDATGNYINNGD
+535 LREPDTSGNYINNGD
-550 FSVAEDLNDDVNWKF
+550 FSVAEDLTDDVNWKF
-565 LTTQDGE
+565 LTALDGE
-572 GSAEIKDKQ
+572 GSAEIKNKQ
-581 IVISTTDAGKA
+581 MVISTTKAGTA
-592 VYSIQLVQ
+592 DYSIQLVQ

-605 KKGGKYKVTFDA
+605 QKGGKYKVTFDA

-629 SGPDHNFT
+629 SGPDHNYT
-637 RYLKDTTVELGTEKK
+637 RYLNDTKLDLGTEKK
-652 THTLEFQM
+652 TYTLEFQM

-672 NLGNTASTATVYIS
+672 NLGNTPSTATVYIS
-686 NVRIVDNGYEEIEED
+686 NVRVEKPGYEEIKED

-730 TNDAD
+730 TNTADAD
-735 AEVAVTGL
+735 ISVTNL
-743 EDGRRLKVTSNVG
+743 EDGRRLKVTSAVA
-756 TAAGKVLVGQSDLAL
+756 TAAGAVLVGQSNLAL
-771 GAGSDYEL
+771 NPATDYVL
-779 SFTAQADEAKTMTVT
+779 SFSAQAEEAKTMKVT

-799 YTFALTTEKKNYS
+799 YTFDLTTEKKNYS
-812 VKIKTATDLQNK
+812 KKIKTAEELQNK

-858 SGFEVYCFTP
+858 SGFEAYCYTP

-874 VDSQQEE
+874 VDSLNES

-895 WHIQLKQTGVNLEK
+895 WYIQLKQTGVNLEQ

-920 SSINR
+920 SSIAR
-925 NVSYA
+925 KVSYA
-930 LQRDGNKHTDAKG
+930 LQRDGSVHKDANG
-943 EQDWTPYCQKT
+943 NEDWTPYCQET
-954 VSLTNDY
+954 VDLTDEY
-961 QTFSTEFQMKE
+961 QTFSKEFQMKE
-972 ASDDGTIFN
+972 ASDAGTIFN
-981 IAMGAVDKKQITTQ
+981 IAMGAVGGTQIKEQ

-1006 KIEAPEIKPE
+1006 KIEAPEVTSTNLLQNADFSNGIDGWSPYVHKESGADATYEVSDNVITFDIKN
-1016 VAGKNLIANGDFA
+1016 VGMKDWNVQLKQAGLSLQAGHTYHVSFKAKSTAARTIKGCVMHDADNTTNWDGGSDAALEAGVEKNVEFDVKVSQNVDNAYLQVSMGKIANADTPASVITLSDFSMIDKNEA
-1029 NQTESWGIN
+1029 AIDPKPLNSNLFKGADLTNTENWEIWIDPENVKGTSDIKDGK
-1038 TGNDTNATTELVDGG
+1038 ATFVLSKIGKEDYQPQ
-1053 IKFKV
+1053 F
-1058 KDVGTRD
+1058 
-1065 WDIQLKQSGIKLE
+1065 KQSGIQLE
-1078 KGCKYRLN
+1078 KGCKYL
-1086 CKLTSTEART
+1086 LTMNVNSTIDRN
-1096 IKLALMSTS
+1096 IIFKFQQ
-1105 CNWYGGADV
+1105 NGGAWKVYKQEEKQLTNGDNSISIEFIMEDDTDAE
-1114 ALEKGNECN
+1114 ALFC
-1123 FEYEFTMNEENDSAT
+1123 AA
-1138 DLVVSMGQIYEDEKY
+1138 MGAQ
-1153 TKPVNTPPSDITLK
+1153 
-1167 EFSLTKISEEKA
+1167 KISDEHTLTFSNMSLVKIAEA
-1179 TDGNLLKN
+1179 
-1187 ASFDNNDTTGWDVI
+1187 
-1201 INTTEDKTGAIADKT
+1201 IN
-1216 VSGGAITFAIDKPG
+1216 
-1230 TDDWHVQLKQSGIKL
+1230 
-1245 EKDCTYQVTFDVVS
+1245 
-1259 TMDRSIKLAVMSK
+1259 
-1272 NYAWYGGDVIALK
+1272 
-1285 AGEVKKVTVKF
+1285 
-1296 TMTAADDDAV
+1296 
-1306 MAISMGQLYEKDDKD
+1306 
-1321 KPMETPASDITLS
+1321 
-1334 NISLAKVTE
+1334 

>member
-1 MKKGFFKRTGALVL
+1 MKKGVFKRTGALVL

-29 GATTKDKA
+29 GAATNKKA
-37 KTVTVTNQKELN
+37 KTVTVTSQKALNQ
-49 KALKVAKGKKAYSIV
+49 ALKVAKGKKAYSIV

-69 AKDGKATAIKIPKG
+69 SKDGKATAIKIPKG

-128 VKNAKSVNLTG
+128 IKNAKSVNLTG
-139 DSQKEVKLNVSA
+139 DSKKEVKVNVSA
-151 KDTTITTGIKVKI
+151 KDTRITTEIKVKI
-164 ICSGESENVTVNN
+164 ICSGESENATVNN

-205 KTDDKKDDTKDDQNK
+205 KTDDKKE
-220 TDDKKDDTKD
+220 DTKD

-258 VTPSPSGMT
+258 VTPAPSGMT
-267 EADLLKQGYTL
+267 AADLLKQGFQL

-285 GTALNRMDWN
+285 GTALNRADWN
-295 VETHEP
+295 VETHEK
-301 GWVNDELQAYVDSTD
+301 GWVNSEWQAYVDSTD
-316 NIKVQDGKLL
+316 NIKVQDGKLV
-326 IQPVKKENEDG
+326 IKPIKTVDKDG
-337 TYSYTSGRVNTQG
+337 NASYTSGRVNTQG

-426 AAANNFAD
+426 SVANNFAD
-434 HYHTYAVDWE
+434 SYHTYAVDWE

-521 SYNENVEKPIKNVV
+521 SYDENVTKPIKNVV

-581 IVISTTDAGKA
+581 IVISATKAGNA
-592 VYSIQLVQ
+592 DYSIQLVQ

-629 SGPDHNFT
+629 SGPDHNYT
-637 RYLKDTTVELGTEKK
+637 RYLSDTKLDLGTGKK
-652 THTLEFQM
+652 TYTLAFQM

-672 NLGNTASTATVYIS
+672 NLGHTPSTATVYIS
-686 NVRIVDNGYEEIEED
+686 NVRVEKSGYEEIKED

-730 TNDAD
+730 TNDANAD
-735 AEVAVTGL
+735 ISVTNL
-743 EDGRRLKVTSNVG
+743 EDGHRLKVTSKAR
-756 TAAGKVLVGQSDLAL
+756 TEAGKVLVGQSDLAL

-794 VAGET
+794 VAGKT
-799 YTFALTTEKKNYS
+799 YTFDLTTEKKNYS
-812 VKIKTATDLQNK
+812 VKIKTAAELQNK

-858 SGFEVYCFTP
+858 SGFEAYCYTP

-874 VDSQQEE
+874 VDSLSES

-886 TIKDTGDAD
+886 TIKDTGDQA

-920 SSINR
+920 SSIAR
-925 NVSYA
+925 KVSYA
-930 LQRDGNKHTDAKG
+930 LQRDGSVHKDANG
-943 EQDWTPYCQKT
+943 NEDWTPYCQET
-954 VSLTNDY
+954 VDLTDEY
-961 QTFSTEFQMKE
+961 QTFSKEFLMKE
-972 ASDDGTIFN
+972 ATDDGTVFN
-981 IAMGAVDKKQITTQ
+981 IAMGAVGETPIKGQ

-1038 TGNDTNATTELVDGG
+1038 TGKDTNATTELVDGG

-1058 KDVGTRD
+1058 KDVGTWD

-1105 CNWYGGADV
+1105 YNWYGGADV
-1114 ALEKGNECN
+1114 ALDKDTEYNL
-1123 FEYEFTMNEENDSAT
+1123 EYEFTMNEENDSAT
-1138 DLVVSMGQIYEDEKY
+1138 DLVVSMGQIYEDAEYK
-1153 TKPVNTPPSDITLK
+1153 KPVNTPVSDITLK
-1167 EFSLTKISEEKA
+1167 EFSLTKISEEED
-1179 TDGNLLKN
+1179 TDDNLLKN
-1187 ASFDNNDTTGWDVI
+1187 ASFDNNDTTGWNVI
-1201 INTTEDKTGAIADKT
+1201 INTTEDGKGAVADKT
-1216 VSGGAITFAIDKPG
+1216 VSDGTIKFAIQKPG
-1230 TDDWHVQLKQSGIKL
+1230 TEDWHVQLKQSGIKL

-1296 TMTAADDDAV
+1296 TMTAADDDDAV

>member
-1 MKKGFFKRTGALVL
+1 MKKGVFKRTGALVL

-29 GATTKDKA
+29 GAATNKKA
-37 KTVTVTNQKELN
+37 KTVTVTSQKELN
-49 KALKVAKGKKAYSIV
+49 KALKVAKGKKAISIV
-64 IKAKG
+64 IKAK
-69 AKDGKATAIKIPKG
+69 ASKDGKATAIKIPKG

-123 VTNVN
+123 VTNIN

-139 DSQKEVKLNVSA
+139 DSKKEVKVNVSA
-151 KDTTITTGIKVKI
+151 KDTTITTEIKVKI
-164 ICSGESENVTVNN
+164 TCSGKNENVTVNN
-177 KSGATIK
+177 KSGATIR

-205 KTDDKKDDTKDDQNK
+205 KTDDKKE
-220 TDDKKDDTKD
+220 DTKD

-245 GGSSSGGSSSGGS
+245 GGSSSGGS
-258 VTPSPSGMT
+258 VTPAPSGMT
-267 EADLLKQGYTL
+267 AADLLKQGFQL

-285 GTALNRMDWN
+285 GTALNRADWN
-295 VETHEP
+295 VETHEK
-301 GWVNDELQAYVDSTD
+301 GWVNSEWQAYVDSTD
-316 NIKVQDGKLL
+316 NIKVQDGKLV
-326 IQPVKKENEDG
+326 IKPVKTVDEDG
-337 TYSYTSGRVNTQG
+337 NASYTSGRVNTQG

-404 NKAYGTIHYGEPHDQ
+404 NKAYGTIHYGEPSDQ

-434 HYHTYAVDWE
+434 NYHTYAVDWE

-496 GYPDDSTTYD
+496 GYPDDSTTYE

-521 SYNENVEKPIKNVV
+521 SYDENVEKPIKNVV

-550 FSVAEDLNDDVNWKF
+550 FSVAEDLTDDTNWKF
-565 LTTQDGE
+565 LTALDGE
-572 GSAEIKDKQ
+572 GKAEIKNKQ
-581 IVISTTDAGKA
+581 IVLSTTNAGTA
-592 VYSIQLVQ
+592 DYSIQLVQ

-605 KKGGKYKVTFDA
+605 QKGGKYKVTFDA
-617 YADAARTMIADI
+617 YADEARTMIADI
-629 SGPDHNFT
+629 SGPDHNYT
-637 RYLKDTTVELGTEKK
+637 RYLSDTKLDLGTGKK
-652 THTLEFQM
+652 TYTLAFQM

-672 NLGNTASTATVYIS
+672 NLGHTPSTATVYIS
-686 NVRIVDNGYEEIEED
+686 NVRVEKSGYEEIKED

-730 TNDAD
+730 TNDANAD
-735 AEVAVTGL
+735 ISVTNL
-743 EDGRRLKVTSNVG
+743 EDGRRLKVTSKAR
-756 TAAGKVLVGQSDLAL
+756 TEAGKVLVGQSDLAL

-794 VAGET
+794 VAGKT
-799 YTFALTTEKKNYS
+799 YTFDLTTEKKNYS
-812 VKIKTATDLQNK
+812 VKIKTAAELQNK

-858 SGFEVYCFTP
+858 SGFEVYCNTP

-874 VDSQQEE
+874 VDSLNES

-886 TIKDTGDAD
+886 TIKDTGDKD

-920 SSINR
+920 SSIDR
-925 NVSYA
+925 KVSYA
-930 LQRDGNKHTDAKG
+930 LQRDGNKHKDAKG
-943 EQDWTPYCQKT
+943 EQDWKPYCQVT
-954 VSLTNDY
+954 VDLTKKY
-961 QTFSTEFQMKE
+961 QTFSKEFQMKE
-972 ASDDGTIFN
+972 GDDPGTVFN
-981 IAMGAVDKKQITTQ
+981 IAMGAVGETPIKGQ

-1038 TGNDTNATTELVDGG
+1038 TGKDTNATTELVDGG

-1058 KDVGTRD
+1058 KDVGTWD

-1105 CNWYGGADV
+1105 YNWYGGADV
-1114 ALEKGNECN
+1114 ALDKDTEYNL
-1123 FEYEFTMNEENDSAT
+1123 EYEFTMNEENDSAT
-1138 DLVVSMGQIYEDEKY
+1138 DLVVSMGQIYEDAEYK
-1153 TKPVNTPPSDITLK
+1153 KPVNTPVSDITLK
-1167 EFSLTKISEEKA
+1167 EFSLTKISEEED
-1179 TDGNLLKN
+1179 TDDNLLKN
-1187 ASFDNNDTTGWDVI
+1187 ASFDNNDTTGWNVI
-1201 INTTEDKTGAIADKT
+1201 INTTEDGKGAVADKT
-1216 VSGGAITFAIDKPG
+1216 VSDGTIKFAIQKPG
-1230 TDDWHVQLKQSGIKL
+1230 TEDWHVQLKQSGIKL

-1296 TMTAADDDAV
+1296 TMTAADDDDAV

>member
-37 KTVTVTNQKELN
+37 ETVTVTSQKALNQ
-49 KALKVAKGKKAYSIV
+49 ALKVAKGKKAYSIV
-64 IKAKG
+64 IKAK
-69 AKDGKATAIKIPKG
+69 ASKDGKATAIKIPKG

-151 KDTTITTGIKVKI
+151 KNTRITTGIKVKI
-164 ICSGESENVTVNN
+164 TCSGESENVTVNN

-258 VTPSPSGMT
+258 VTPAPSGMT

-285 GTALNRMDWN
+285 GTELNRTDWN

-301 GWVNDELQAYVDSTD
+301 GWVNHEWQAYVDSTD

-326 IQPVKKENEDG
+326 IQPVKKENKDG

-858 SGFEVYCFTP
+858 SGFEAYCYTP

-874 VDSQQEE
+874 VDSQKEE

-886 TIKDTGDAD
+886 TIKDTGDQE

-920 SSINR
+920 SSKAR
-925 NVSYA
+925 KVSYA

-943 EQDWTPYCQKT
+943 EPDWTPYCQET
-954 VSLTNDY
+954 VDLTKDY
-961 QTFSTEFQMKE
+961 QTFSKEFQMKE
-972 ASDDGTIFN
+972 DTDDGTIFN
-981 IAMGAVDKKQITTQ
+981 IAMGAVGGTQITEQ

-1006 KIEAPEIKPE
+1006 KIDAPEIKPE
-1016 VAGKNLIANGDFA
+1016 EAGKNLLKNADF
-1029 NQTESWGIN
+1029 SD
-1038 TGNDTNATTELVDGG
+1038 DTNNWNIWAISNPAAATSVVSNGAVTYN
-1053 IKFKV
+1053 ITN
-1058 KDVGTRD
+1058 VGTED
-1065 WDIQLKQSGIKLE
+1065 WNVQLKQEGITLE
-1078 KGCKYRLN
+1078 KGCKYRA
-1086 CKLTSTEART
+1086 KFKVTSTAART
-1096 IKLALMSTS
+1096 IKLAFLNATYA
-1105 CNWYGGADV
+1105 WYGGADISLT
-1114 ALEKGNECN
+1114 ANTEKEVVC
-1123 FEYEFTMNEENDSAT
+1123 EFTVGEDKET
-1138 DLVVSMGQIYEDEKY
+1138 DTNIDMVVSMG
-1153 TKPVNTPPSDITLK
+1153 
-1167 EFSLTKISEEKA
+1167 KISEGK
-1179 TDGNLLKN
+1179 LKPH
-1187 ASFDNNDTTGWDVI
+1187 T
-1201 INTTEDKTGAIADKT
+1201 
-1216 VSGGAITFAIDKPG
+1216 IT
-1230 TDDWHVQLKQSGIKL
+1230 
-1245 EKDCTYQVTFDVVS
+1245 
-1259 TMDRSIKLAVMSK
+1259 MS
-1272 NYAWYGGDVIALK
+1272 DFSL
-1285 AGEVKKVTVKF
+1285 VKV
-1296 TMTAADDDAV
+1296 A
-1306 MAISMGQLYEKDDKD
+1306 E
-1321 KPMETPASDITLS
+1321 
-1334 NISLAKVTE
+1334 